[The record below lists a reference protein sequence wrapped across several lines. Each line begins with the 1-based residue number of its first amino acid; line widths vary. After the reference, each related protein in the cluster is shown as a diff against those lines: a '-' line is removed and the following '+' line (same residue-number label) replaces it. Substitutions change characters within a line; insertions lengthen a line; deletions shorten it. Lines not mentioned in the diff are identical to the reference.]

1 MKGLA
6 TFCGDLECFVLK
18 IDLLLTVLSDFKRE
32 AAHDDV
38 FLWVMCMTHIRNYYI
53 CNKSGWPDKSR
64 HVTWYTQY

>member
-38 FLWVMCMTHIRNYYI
+38 FFMGNVYDSHTELLYLYI
-53 CNKSGWPDKSR
+53 ER
-64 HVTWYTQY
+64 

>member
-18 IDLLLTVLSDFKRE
+18 TDLLLTVLSDFKRE

-38 FLWVMCMTHIRNYYI
+38 FFMGNVYDSHTELLYLYI
-53 CNKSGWPDKSR
+53 ER
-64 HVTWYTQY
+64 